1 MPIPDAFY
9 AHKPLVIAHRGASH
23 DSPQNTLVAFE
34 LAKKMGADGVELD
47 TSLTRDGVPVVIH
60 DLTLEGTTNGHGAV
74 NSYTLDLIKKL
85 DAGSS
90 FDAAYAGERI
100 PTLDEALE
108 TIGKDLVVNIELKAN
123 SWYSDGLEQAVLNV
137 IRKHSASGRVVIS
150 SFNPFT
156 LRRFRQR
163 APEIPIGYLYSTDEP
178 VYLRYGWFMA
188 GLTHEARHPQA
199 TIIDGGFMYWAR
211 THGFRVHTWTVDD
224 PNRIR
229 ELRDLG
235 VDAII
240 TNRPDV
246 ALTALGRT

>member
-23 DSPQNTLVAFE
+23 DAPENTLTAFE
-34 LAKKMGADGVELD
+34 LARKMGADGVELD

-60 DLTLEGTTNGHGAV
+60 DLTLDSTTDGQGPV
-74 NSYTLDLIKKL
+74 NTYTLAMIKML

-90 FDAAYAGERI
+90 FDAAHAGTRV

-108 TIGKDLVVNIELKAN
+108 TIGKDLIVNIELKAN
-123 SWYSDGLEQAVLNV
+123 SWYSNGLEQAVLNV
-137 IRKHSASGRVVIS
+137 IRKHNAAGRVVIS

-178 VYLRYGWFMA
+178 IYLRYGWFMA
-188 GLTHEARHPQA
+188 GLTHEARHPQS
-199 TIIDGGFMYWAR
+199 TIIDAGFMYWAR
-211 THGFRVHTWTVDD
+211 THHYRVHTWTVDD
-224 PNRIR
+224 PNRIS

-235 VDAII
+235 VDAVI

-246 ALTALGRT
+246 ALTALGR

>member
-1 MPIPDAFY
+1 MPISDAFY
-9 AHKPLVIAHRGASH
+9 AHKPLVVAHRGASH
-23 DSPQNTLVAFE
+23 DSPENTLRAFE
-34 LAKKMGADGVELD
+34 LAKQMGADGVELD
-47 TSLTRDGVPVVIH
+47 TSLSKDGVPVVIH
-60 DLTLEGTTNGHGAV
+60 DLTLDSTTDGQGLV
-74 NSYTLDLIKKL
+74 NSYTLEQIKKL

-90 FDAAYAGERI
+90 FDAAYAGERV

-108 TIGKDLVVNIELKAN
+108 TIGKDMITNIELKAN

-137 IRKHSASGRVVIS
+137 IRKHNAQGRVIIS

-156 LRRFRQR
+156 LRRFRQL
-163 APEIPIGYLYSTDEP
+163 APQIPIGYLYTNGEP
-178 VYLRYGWFMA
+178 IYLRYGWFMA
-188 GLTHEARHPQA
+188 GLTHEARHPQDS
-199 TIIDGGFMYWAR
+199 IIDVGFMHWAR
-211 THGFRVHTWTVDD
+211 QHNYRIHTWTVDD

-246 ALTALGRT
+246 ALTALGRI